1 MMRCKL
7 YKREILA
14 VGILSRYKSSLMFL
28 FLLQSRLL
36 CLNIPVDS
44 LWYDDNFEL

>member
-1 MMRCKL
+1 MMRCKCQL

-14 VGILSRYKSSLMFL
+14 VGILSRYKSSLM
-28 FLLQSRLL
+28 LLQSRLL